1 MTGVD
6 DTLKDYFD
14 IQKEYDDDSECVD
27 DIEQEF
33 LKVIQRAHQS
43 VRNESDIHKSL
54 HKEEEF
60 ETVEVNTNEKDVD
73 LQDMS
78 PEDLTIPDEV
88 PPTRL
93 NFSNCTNLDDSSHED
108 DNEPCHQT
116 LLADNG
122 NESLDNSL
130 IEKDDSTRFVG
141 LTRLTQLDLTHN
153 CDDSNDQTKIIEGPP
168 VNLSDTAFSIRSCIS
183 EKTQSKQKKKRKLL
197 HNYEKYDDSDDETE
211 IIESPPVNI
220 TDTAVSV
227 RSQISEKMKKS
238 SSKQKRRKLICPPAI
253 KKRNSKNKS
262 TVVRE
267 YEEKLHDYT
276 DEDSDEDY
284 IVEMGGRKY
293 HRIPVEKRTEFT
305 PGVRRSKRTRVQTLD
320 PTQYIQY
327 DHYWGK
333 TPMKRLGAEAQY
345 IMEPVKIKQTKS
357 VKQRL
362 VTEQEEHFVPLQDSV
377 SGDTIDHRVAI
388 PLSLTTP
395 TNVRGEDISPG
406 DDVIIHKFM
415 TEKKFNS
422 GYISFKRFS
431 EKSRSRTGNNYM
443 IFFIIKGKLVVI
455 INGHEIP
462 VSANTFVNIPPNTV
476 YSITN
481 TTKTQADVFYTIL
494 KSV

>member
-1 MTGVD
+1 M
-6 DTLKDYFD
+6 
-14 IQKEYDDDSECVD
+14 
-27 DIEQEF
+27 
-33 LKVIQRAHQS
+33 
-43 VRNESDIHKSL
+43 
-54 HKEEEF
+54 
-60 ETVEVNTNEKDVD
+60 
-73 LQDMS
+73 
-78 PEDLTIPDEV
+78 
-88 PPTRL
+88 
-93 NFSNCTNLDDSSHED
+93 
-108 DNEPCHQT
+108 
-116 LLADNG
+116 
-122 NESLDNSL
+122 

-238 SSKQKRRKLICPPAI
+238 SSKQQRRRKLICPPAI

-276 DEDSDEDY
+276 DEDSDEGIVCIYNNGVFILVFIDY

-333 TPMKRLGAEAQY
+333 TPMKRLG
-345 IMEPVKIKQTKS
+345 
-357 VKQRL
+357 
-362 VTEQEEHFVPLQDSV
+362 
-377 SGDTIDHRVAI
+377 
-388 PLSLTTP
+388 
-395 TNVRGEDISPG
+395 N
-406 DDVIIHKFM
+406 
-415 TEKKFNS
+415 
-422 GYISFKRFS
+422 
-431 EKSRSRTGNNYM
+431 
-443 IFFIIKGKLVVI
+443 
-455 INGHEIP
+455 
-462 VSANTFVNIPPNTV
+462 
-476 YSITN
+476 
-481 TTKTQADVFYTIL
+481 
-494 KSV
+494 